1 MTLDRQ
7 PARPSFAAVVA
18 TLVVG
23 LLTLRALAH
32 PLLLYDDWWYHLPFA
47 SFLYGI
53 GGGRDAYHASA
64 LIDERWRGFPKFW
77 EVVQG
82 FMWWATGS
90 LRPIA
95 GPQVALVYAYVYGVS
110 REFEIPPSWT
120 WLAFLAS
127 PLIVIHF
134 AAAYNDLPAAI
145 GVAAGA
151 LLFMRMIADA
161 STGACETPSPSM
173 AEGRVGGETPEPSG
187 ARPPPPPLPHE
198 GGGSSGGVIQSL
210 ESLSRARAALA
221 VAGFALAG
229 AIKYQGLVAVVAV
242 SVALAVL
249 AFFARRKRAKIFALI
264 VFANVAAGAPAL
276 ENLAE
281 YGNPL
286 YPIEVKAFGH
296 TIFAGPESADYDAGI
311 PAYATPSGA
320 PANLPEPVNFVLSA
334 TELDFS
340 LRGVPPRYNIDAVA
354 GRTPAS
360 GAPARTGGWGAMF
373 VIANATLLVVQ
384 ILRRREESGPAQ
396 RLYALGALLI
406 VVTAALLPRAHEL
419 RYWLYVPLVVG
430 AVNLRFL
437 ARSGGRDL
445 AAAGLVALALYST
458 AQCLMSPKSELMLFR
473 PIDAAGLAAARPPD
487 VVEAL
492 NKAGRFCAGAEDDL
506 PFLVSSAVTRQ
517 PGFVSNRAED
527 CR

>member
-7 PARPSFAAVVA
+7 PARISFAAVVA
-18 TLVVG
+18 TLIVG
-23 LLTLRALAH
+23 LLTLRALVH

-77 EVVQG
+77 EGVQG
-82 FMWWATGS
+82 LTWWATGS
-90 LRPIA
+90 LRPIVW
-95 GPQVALVYAYVYGVS
+95 PQVALVYAYVYGVS

-120 WLAFLAS
+120 WLAFIAS

-151 LLFMRMIADA
+151 LLFMRISAA
-161 STGACETPSPSM
+161 A
-173 AEGRVGGETPEPSG
+173 PED
-187 ARPPPPPLPHE
+187 
-198 GGGSSGGVIQSL
+198 
-210 ESLSRARAALA
+210 SLSPARAALA

-249 AFFARRKRAKIFALI
+249 AFFARRKRAKIVALI
-264 VFANVAAGAPAL
+264 IVANVAAGAPAL

-320 PANLPEPVNFVLSA
+320 LASLPEPLNFVLSA

-340 LRGVPPRYNIDAVA
+340 LRGVPPRYNVDAVA

-384 ILRRREESGPAQ
+384 ILRRRDESGPAQ